1 MMLGTLFI
9 ISAPSGGG
17 KTSLVAALLE
27 KLSHVKVS
35 VSHTT
40 RAPRMGE
47 VDGVNYF
54 FVSEAQFKKYQQNDY
69 FLESANVFNNFYG
82 TSKEWVL
89 KELEAGRDVILEIDW
104 QGANH
109 VKAQMECVS
118 IFIVPPSK
126 EALLERLMAR
136 KQDSDEVIA
145 SRMSKA
151 SAEIS
156 HCHEYDYLVVN
167 DNFELA
173 LEDLVNIFK
182 AQRLRTARQK
192 IRYKDL
198 LETFN

>member
-1 MMLGTLFI
+1 MLGTLFI